1 MDDIRILNIDKI
13 KNLAIN
19 GLLTQEKHHKQWYLE
34 RMLEELGVNIKDL
47 REQLQSEEYDFEEGI
62 ALWKKLN

>member
-13 KNLAIN
+13 KDLAIN

-34 RMLEELGVNIKDL
+34 RMLEELGMNIKDL

-62 ALWKKLN
+62 AL